1 MRLACPEQRL
11 DCLPIS
17 EVTLNLNCRDEIIP
31 ILRGLQHLY
40 GNAPLRREL
49 LTLVGKDVNQS
60 TSRKRGRRG
69 MNYWEIAVLAS
80 VRLGCNL
87 DYDKLQDLAENHRR
101 LRQIMGIGDWQ
112 EEEVDFDWRR
122 IEDNLMK
129 LRPATVKK
137 INDLIVRAGHDLQPQ
152 AIASVRG
159 DTFVVETNIHYPT
172 ESSLIGDGLRKVVTL
187 AAALAALHGQPG
199 WRQHRHLL
207 KNVKKI
213 VRDIGRAARA
223 KRKGADRLQ
232 PGYSR
237 LLDLAEDLLERARQ
251 LLQALAFARR
261 GHRQRWVGCR
271 CGRTGAGIAALP
283 AVDGDSVRHGSA
295 ACPAG

>member
-11 DCLPIS
+11 DCLPI
-17 EVTLNLNCRDEIIP
+17 EAVTLNLNCRDEIIP

-49 LTLVGKDVNQS
+49 LSLVGKDVNRS

-69 MNYWEIAVLAS
+69 MNYWEVAVLAA

-101 LRQIMGIGDWQ
+101 LRQMMGIGDWQ
-112 EEEVDFDWRR
+112 EVEVDFDWRR
-122 IEDNLMK
+122 IEDNVIK
-129 LRPATVKK
+129 LRPATVKT
-137 INDLIVRAGHDLQPQ
+137 INDLIVCAGHDLQPQ

-172 ESSLIGDGLRKVVTL
+172 ESSLIGDGLGKVVTL
-187 AAALAALHGQPG
+187 AAALAAWHGQPG
-199 WRQHRHLL
+199 WRQHRHVL

-213 VRDIGRAARA
+213 VRDIDRAARA
-223 KRKGADRLQ
+223 KRKGADRLK
-232 PGYSR
+232 PGYQR
-237 LLDLAEDLLERARQ
+237 LLGLAADL
-251 LLQALAFARR
+251 
-261 GHRQRWVGCR
+261 
-271 CGRTGAGIAALP
+271 
-283 AVDGDSVRHGSA
+283 
-295 ACPAG
+295 